1 MEIKNKD
8 EKTKATKEKED
19 KKKRKVNLADIPEVM
34 ILRRLE
40 ECVIFFLYMT
50 ILRTKKGI
58 KRKGRQKRKVGFVCS
73 YILHLPLSPNFL
85 FIQRND
91 GRK

>member
-40 ECVIFFLYMT
+40 ECVNLLYMT
-50 ILRTKKGI
+50 ILRTKKE
-58 KRKGRQKRKVGFVCS
+58 
-73 YILHLPLSPNFL
+73 
-85 FIQRND
+85 
-91 GRK
+91 

>member
-40 ECVIFFLYMT
+40 ECVIFFIYDD
-50 ILRTKKGI
+50 IKNKKRNKK
-58 KRKGRQKRKVGFVCS
+58 KR
-73 YILHLPLSPNFL
+73 
-85 FIQRND
+85 
-91 GRK
+91 